1 MLIRSSTCGRLGVDA
16 REIGIVVAAGAELGA
31 GAGAA
36 VMVFTTPDNGDFSC
50 TLALSPGTGAASL
63 FALVDKVRLTGED
76 RISVVDREGA
86 LSFVFV
92 IVADRARLETAVH
105 HSSISSRE

>member
-1 MLIRSSTCGRLGVDA
+1 MDADA
-16 REIGIVVAAGAELGA
+16 REIGIVFATGAEIGA

-36 VMVFTTPDNGDFSC
+36 VVVFTTPDNGDFSC
-50 TLALSPGTGAASL
+50 TLALSPGTGATSL
-63 FALVDKVRLTGED
+63 FALVDKVRLTGKD
-76 RISVVDREGA
+76 RISVMGREGA